1 MRRALA
7 ALLIAG
13 GGVFVLADTVS
24 DATRAEL
31 ARERRRLSSDVRNLV
46 DISRRVETS
55 LSQLTAAARAVS
67 DSAGR
72 GDPPDEVA
80 RREDAVSA
88 AEQEVH
94 ALLERR
100 RILAD
105 RVVERRRTIVVLE
118 SDLVSRKAADA
129 VTGRWSVL
137 LDPGEQKGA
146 FRLNLSGTIVSGEYT
161 LEGGYSGSLRGTL
174 VNDLLRLERVDSAL
188 GFSTVYYGRVAWD
201 SGTIA
206 GTWEST
212 DLSGT
217 TPSPG
222 RWRAVREDEEA
233 Q

>member
-1 MRRALA
+1 M
-7 ALLIAG
+7 
-13 GGVFVLADTVS
+13 LADTVS
-24 DATRAEL
+24 DAARAEL
-31 ARERRRLSSDVRNLV
+31 ARERRRLSSDVRSLADV
-46 DISRRVETS
+46 SRRVETS
-55 LSQLTAAARAVS
+55 LSQLASAARAVS

-72 GDPPDEVA
+72 GDPPDEVT
-80 RREDAVSA
+80 RREEAVSA

-105 RVVERRRTIVVLE
+105 RVVERRRTIVALE
-118 SDLVSRKAADA
+118 SDLASRKSADA
-129 VTGRWSVL
+129 VTGHWSVL

-146 FRLNLSGTIVSGEYT
+146 FRLNLSGTIVSGDYT

-174 VNDLLRLERVDSAL
+174 VNDLIRLERVDSTL
-188 GFSTVYYGRVAWD
+188 GFSAVFYGRVAWD

-212 DLSGT
+212 DLSGAA
-217 TPSPG
+217 PSSG
-222 RWRAVREDEEA
+222 RWRAVRQDEDA